1 MELFLEWGL
10 EAKESAEETLMGCIG
25 LAERGVGFKG
35 GYDMALENIFI
46 LLLFLLVL
54 LFIMCA

>member
-25 LAERGVGFKG
+25 LAELWGSKG
-35 GYDMALENIFI
+35 GYDIHAENIFI
-46 LLLFLLVL
+46 LFFVY
-54 LFIMCA
+54 AYYS